1 MKNSTLYVYL
11 MFAEVLGIT
20 DKMNVKIGVSDNPK
34 RRVKDIQTGNPFTVH
49 LIQQFEAGVDAY
61 NHECHFHKLYKK
73 YHTGGEWFEFSNE
86 FFEEVVLPEMTQYFD
101 NIEVRYEQKEK
112 TTLSMEELL
121 SDVKSAQFEV
131 ESGVD
136 SYANRKIIQIKMK
149 KALTLVDD
157 TEKVKYQQIIDNIQK
172 IIDEEAAAK
181 RKVDQEKLA
190 IKTLKRKAYMARK
203 RLDTIAMG
211 VLMGMAV

>member
-1 MKNSTLYVYL
+1 
-11 MFAEVLGIT
+11 
-20 DKMNVKIGVSDNPK
+20 
-34 RRVKDIQTGNPFTVH
+34 
-49 LIQQFEAGVDAY
+49 
-61 NHECHFHKLYKK
+61 
-73 YHTGGEWFEFSNE
+73 
-86 FFEEVVLPEMTQYFD
+86 
-101 NIEVRYEQKEK
+101 
-112 TTLSMEELL
+112 MEELL

-190 IKTLKRKAYMARK
+190 IKTLKRKAYIARQ
-203 RLDTIAMG
+203 RLDNIAMG